1 MKKLLKVSLVVLPAL
16 LLLLAGCN
24 SNSVVSPSNLVD
36 TAPPSAPSGLNVALD
51 ASGKRILEWSAN
63 SEADLAS
70 YHVYQSTTSAGN
82 GYALV
87 GTLPQGS
94 TEWQLPEVNGLVPA
108 WFKVSAVDL
117 TGNQSAQ
124 SAALSVSLLPQESSE
139 DPVDKA
145 NPRSH

>member
-1 MKKLLKVSLVVLPAL
+1 
-16 LLLLAGCN
+16 
-24 SNSVVSPSNLVD
+24 
-36 TAPPSAPSGLNVALD
+36 
-51 ASGKRILEWSAN
+51 
-63 SEADLAS
+63 
-70 YHVYQSTTSAGN
+70 
-82 GYALV
+82 
-87 GTLPQGS
+87 
-94 TEWQLPEVNGLVPA
+94 VNGLVPA